1 MRRLSWIMVLIAIL
15 LVGLPV
21 ASAQDT
27 ADTGAADAQPTRTP
41 EEMDELFQ
49 QVTQSAEE
57 AKYEFDR
64 AINILGIFEGVGLIV
79 SVLSI
84 VGTILAVAG
93 GAVGFRGLNSA
104 RAQVEET
111 RTNVTKEL
119 EDARQRVQEELD
131 QALQRFSDEMKARQ
145 AELVAIRE
153 DLQAIVEDQREKAA
167 RANLAMSFMPLGER
181 QYKSQ
186 DFTGAIDTYRR
197 ALELDPSN
205 LIACYRVGYVYT
217 QAGMLDDAQR
227 YLNMALGIEADFA
240 PALAGLGY
248 VNRRIGEKMQAGSE
262 RNQTLNRAESY
273 LLQALTASPKLV
285 DDDGESW
292 WGSLGGLYRRRGQ
305 IPEAIDAYEKAAAI
319 TPQSSYAFSNL
330 ALLYLRTQNKDAMI
344 QTYERVEQLA
354 KGEVQADV
362 DNYWA
367 YADLLTSRLAL
378 GKVEEANETL
388 FSVLHVAPSEGPYV
402 FEILVETLERLEQ
415 ALGVENAGHVR
426 TAIEAIQVQVAK
438 RKAQAEAEPASD

>member
-49 QVTQSAEE
+49 QVTQAAEE

-93 GAVGFRGLNSA
+93 GVAGFQGLNSA
-104 RAQVEET
+104 RARVEET
-111 RTNVTKEL
+111 QKNVTKEL
-119 EDARQRVQEELD
+119 DEAKKRVQQELD

-227 YLNMALGIEADFA
+227 YLNMALGIEPDFA

-330 ALLYLRTQNKDAMI
+330 ALLYLQTKNKDAMI

-402 FEILVETLERLEQ
+402 FEILIETLERLEQ

>member
-1 MRRLSWIMVLIAIL
+1 MRRLSWIIVLIGIL
-15 LVGLPV
+15 LIGLPV

-41 EEMDELFQ
+41 EEMDELIQ
-49 QVTQSAEE
+49 QVTQAAEE

-93 GAVGFRGLNSA
+93 GVAGFQGLNSA
-104 RAQVEET
+104 RARVEET
-111 RTNVTKEL
+111 QKNITKEL
-119 EDARQRVQEELD
+119 DEAKKRVQQELD

-145 AELVAIRE
+145 AELVAIRG
-153 DLQAIVEDQREKAA
+153 DLQAIVDDQKEKAA

-181 QYKSQ
+181 QYHSQ

-217 QAGMLDDAQR
+217 QAGMLDDAQK
-227 YLNMALGIEADFA
+227 YLNMALGIEPDFS

-330 ALLYLRTQNKDAMI
+330 ALLYLQTKNKDAMI

-402 FEILVETLERLEQ
+402 FEILIETLERLEQ